1 MGLDFS
7 KKMSRVFI
15 FISILIFSLVFFLYL
30 CSNNFIYLIVLL
42 FLSFFFSK
50 KIKHFG
56 LTLFL
61 ISFFVRLIF
70 IFIFKFPQLDDFST
84 LLDASHMFSRGDY
97 SFNMWFHFHTWGYQT
112 GFVIYQ
118 GLLLKLFHSEFL
130 LKLLNVF
137 YSSCLV
143 LFIYK
148 VGRRISDEKSAR
160 VVSLLYMI
168 FPFHMFLNS
177 IMANHHLATLLM
189 YLGILFLVKKDKSF
203 KDYILGGV
211 LISLGNIIRPEGIIV
226 VCSFLVYEFF
236 LLDKEKLLNTFIRIC
251 SFLIIYF
258 SIGFCS
264 SFLVIKTGV
273 NPSGLSNKDPLW
285 KFILGFNYNTCG
297 YYEDSDSQY
306 QVNKETEISI
316 IKERAL
322 SDLPRTGRLMLCKI
336 DHFWLQSDLD
346 METAQYNDKTF
357 NLFRFDIKMG
367 SILDK
372 VISVNGY
379 IYMFIFSMF
388 LIGIFIN
395 RKRLSNEALFLLIM
409 CVVTFFVFLL
419 IEIQPRY
426 AYFIH
431 ISIFILASMGVKFVL
446 DFISKL
452 NIKYLKKVL

>member
-1 MGLDFS
+1 
-7 KKMSRVFI
+7 
-15 FISILIFSLVFFLYL
+15 
-30 CSNNFIYLIVLL
+30 
-42 FLSFFFSK
+42 
-50 KIKHFG
+50 
-56 LTLFL
+56 
-61 ISFFVRLIF
+61 
-70 IFIFKFPQLDDFST
+70 
-84 LLDASHMFSRGDY
+84 MFSSGDY
-97 SFNMWFHFHTWGYQT
+97 SFNTWFHFHTWGYQT

-118 GLLLKLFHSEFL
+118 GILLKLFNSEFL
-130 LKLLNVF
+130 LKLLNVI

-160 VVSLLYMI
+160 VVSILYMI

-189 YLGILFLVKKDKSF
+189 YLGILFLIKKNKCF
-203 KDYILGGV
+203 KDYVFGGI
-211 LISLGNIIRPEGIIV
+211 LISFGNIIRPEGIIV
-226 VCSFLVYEFF
+226 VFSLLVYEFF
-236 LLDKEKLLNTFIRIC
+236 LLDRNKIFDTVVRVL
-251 SFLIIYF
+251 SFLIIYL
-258 SIGFCS
+258 SIGYGA
-264 SFLVIKTGV
+264 SFLVIKSGV
-273 NPSGLSNKDPLW
+273 NPSGLQNKDPLW

-306 QVNKETEISI
+306 QINRETEISI

-336 DHFWLQSDLD
+336 DRFWLQSDLN

-357 NLFRFDIKMG
+357 SLFGNDIKMG
-367 SILDK
+367 NILDMI
-372 VISVNGY
+372 ISVNGY
-379 IYMFIFSMF
+379 IYMFVFLMF
-388 LIGIFIN
+388 LLGIFVN

-431 ISIFILASMGVKFVL
+431 ISIFILASLGVKFVY
-446 DFISKL
+446 DFIGKL

>member
-1 MGLDFS
+1 MGLSFF
-7 KKMSRVFI
+7 KKMSRVFV
-15 FISILIFSLVFFLYL
+15 FISIIIFSLVFFLYL

-42 FLSFFFSK
+42 LMSFFFSSK
-50 KIKHFG
+50 LKHFG
-56 LTLFL
+56 LILFFV
-61 ISFFVRLIF
+61 SFFVRLAFIIIF
-70 IFIFKFPQLDDFST
+70 NFPQLDDFST
-84 LLDASHMFSRGDY
+84 LLEASHMFSNGDY
-97 SFNMWFHFHTWGYQT
+97 SFNTWFHFHTWGYQT

-118 GLLLKLFHSEFL
+118 GILLKLFHSEFL
-130 LKLLNVF
+130 LKLLNII

-148 VGRRISDEKSAR
+148 VGRKISDEKSAR

-177 IMANHHLATLLM
+177 IMANHHLATLFM
-189 YLGILFLVKKDKSF
+189 YLGILFLVKKNKCF
-203 KDYILGGV
+203 KDYIFAGI

-236 LLDKEKLLNTFIRIC
+236 LLDKKKIFNILIRVC

-258 SIGFCS
+258 SIGFCA
-264 SFLVIKTGV
+264 SFLVIKTGI

-306 QVNKETEISI
+306 QISRETEINI

-322 SDLPRTGRLMLCKI
+322 SDLPRTGKLMLCKV
-336 DHFWLQSDLD
+336 DRFWLQSDLG
-346 METAQYNDKTF
+346 METGQYNDRTF
-357 NLFRFDIKMG
+357 NLFGNDIKMG
-367 SILDK
+367 NLLDK

-379 IYMFIFSMF
+379 IYIFIFSMF
-388 LIGIFIN
+388 LFGIFIN
-395 RKRLSNEALFLLIM
+395 RKKLSNEALFLLIM

-431 ISIFILASMGVKFVL
+431 ISIFTLASLGVKFIY
-446 DFISKL
+446 DFVSKL